1 MWKSPTSVL
10 PANRV
15 CDKLK
20 TKAYN
25 LVNSVIQEEMD
36 AGLLAENYI
45 VEAKDGKSI
54 SLPDSFSSEIRED
67 MVRSAVLASRAN
79 RRQSYG
85 HREHDGKRSP
95 QPGMKH
101 SVEWWGKGRG
111 VSRIMRK
118 TGQRT
123 GAQNPHTRGG
133 RRAHGP
139 KVDKVWSQKINSK
152 EKKAARDSAIAASS
166 NPDIV
171 SSRGHRFEEGL
182 RFPIIIDDYVESRE
196 GSEEKYEIE
205 SIPNQFSTRK
215 FIAMMDGL
223 GLSSDIARSK
233 SGRSIRAGKG
243 TMRGRKY
250 RTPKG
255 ILLVVSKKDGLHKA
269 ARNVPGIDVVTSKD
283 LCAEDLAPGGDLGRL
298 TVWTKSAIE
307 ALE

>member
-15 CDKLK
+15 CDILK

-223 GLSSDIARSK
+223 GLSSDITRSK

-250 RTPKG
+250 RTPKS

>member
-1 MWKSPTSVL
+1 M
-10 PANRV
+10 
-15 CDKLK
+15 K

-25 LVNSVIQEEMD
+25 LVNSVVQEEMD
-36 AGLLAENYI
+36 AGLLAESYA
-45 VEAKDGKSI
+45 VQVKDGKAVT
-54 SLPDSFSSEIRED
+54 LPDPFSSEIRED
-67 MVRSAVLASRAN
+67 IVRSAVHASRAN

-85 HREHDGKRSP
+85 HREHDGKKSP

-139 KVDKVWSQKINSK
+139 KVDKVWSQKLNSK
-152 EKKAARDSAIAASS
+152 ERRLARDSAIAASCD
-166 NPDIV
+166 PLAV
-171 SSRGHRFEEGL
+171 SSRGHRFEEGT
-182 RFPIIIDDYVESRE
+182 RFPIIIDEYVESRE
-196 GSEEKYEIE
+196 GSDEKYDIE
-205 SIPNQFSTRK
+205 SIPLQHSTRK
-215 FIAMMDGL
+215 FVAMMEGL
-223 GLSSDIARSK
+223 GLSADLERSK

-255 ILLVVSKKDGLHKA
+255 VLLVVAQKGGLDKG
-269 ARNVPGIDVVTSKD
+269 ARNLPGVDVVTAKD
-283 LCAEDLAPGGDLGRL
+283 LCAEDLAPGGDIGRL
-298 TVWTKSAIE
+298 TIWTKSAIE